1 MKLTPE
7 HGLAIVTG
15 TGSGLGQAL
24 AQRLTAQGFR
34 VAGFGRRMD
43 ALQDTQHRCGA
54 LFTPVVCDV
63 ANADAVQKAID
74 DLARSGPIALLINN
88 AAVYPHRDFL
98 DETPHS
104 FAATMNTNLGGI
116 VNCSHAALR
125 HMVEVG
131 NGRILNVATFA
142 DLNPLPTAAA
152 YSVSKGAARILTRA
166 MIANLGDRFPGI
178 CIGDWMPG
186 MLRTDMGIPDGL
198 PPEQAAEWGV
208 ALALQC
214 DPSLTGSTFEMA
226 LEILPS
232 RGLKGKVKDL
242 ILMRRRKARNVMDL

>member
-15 TGSGLGQAL
+15 AGSGLGQAL

-34 VAGFGRRMD
+34 VGGFGRRMD
-43 ALQDTQHRCGA
+43 ALQETAQRCGA

-63 ANADAVQKAID
+63 ADADAVQQAVD

-104 FAATMNTNLGGI
+104 FAATMNANLGGI
-116 VNCSHAALR
+116 VNCSHAVLH
-125 HMVEVG
+125 HMVTVG
-131 NGRILNVATFA
+131 TGRILNVATFA
-142 DLNPLPTAAA
+142 DLNPLPCASA

-166 MIANLGDRFPGI
+166 LVADLGDRFPGI
-178 CIGDWMPG
+178 VITDWMPG
-186 MLRTDMGIPDGL
+186 MLRTTMGIPDGL
-198 PPEQAAEWGV
+198 SPEVSAAWGV
-208 ALALQC
+208 KLAC
-214 DPSLTGSTFEMA
+214 MREASLNGATFEMDR
-226 LEILPS
+226 EILPP
-232 RGLKGKVKDL
+232 RGLKGKIKDL
-242 ILMRRRKARNVMDL
+242 VTLSRKAPRQL